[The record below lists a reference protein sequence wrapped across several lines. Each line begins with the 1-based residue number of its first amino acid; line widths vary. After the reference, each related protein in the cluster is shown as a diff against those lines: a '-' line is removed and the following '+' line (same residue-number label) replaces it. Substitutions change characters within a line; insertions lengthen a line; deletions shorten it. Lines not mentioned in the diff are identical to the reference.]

1 MVFFFFFP
9 HSTSTSHVL
18 VLVVACVV
26 VISGA
31 MADSSKD
38 KEECMEQLA
47 GLATCLPYVGGQ
59 AKSPTSDCCSGLKQ
73 LLKNN
78 KKCLCVIIKDRNDPD
93 IGSLQVN
100 ITLAI
105 TLPNVC
111 NAPANISKCP
121 ELLHMDP
128 KSPEAQIFY
137 QLDKGSNKSGTTPS
151 PAPAPANGA
160 SGESGKSGSSQAQKN
175 EAFLNRRRLLGL
187 DALVIG
193 LQLWAFMGFT

>member
-1 MVFFFFFP
+1 MVFFFP
-9 HSTSTSHVL
+9 YTWRL
-18 VLVVACVV
+18 LALLVVVCV
-26 VISGA
+26 GA
-31 MADSSKD
+31 MADSSKE
-38 KEECMEQLA
+38 KEECTEQLA

-59 AKSPTSDCCSGLKQ
+59 AKSPTPDCCSGLKQ

-93 IGSLQVN
+93 IGSLQIN
-100 ITLAI
+100 ITLAM

-111 NAPANISKCP
+111 NAPSNVSKCP

-137 QLDKGSNKSGTTPS
+137 QLDKGSSKSGASPG
-151 PAPAPANGA
+151 PAPAPTAAA
-160 SGESGKSGSSQAQKN
+160 SGGSGSSQAASAQQKN
-175 EAFLNRRRLLGL
+175 EAFLNRRSLFGL

-193 LQLWAFMGFT
+193 LHVWAFMGFT